1 MYLSRDLSVDEG
13 ESSVTH
19 LTPKAASCM
28 TWNGNKVTTFDGVT
42 YINDLVCSHTLVQDY
57 IDGTFKIILRACP
70 SDSPQPCAHALEV
83 FIQNEQ
89 YTFEKLNGQVKMS
102 TKKRQISMPAQI
114 AGLKVSRSGVDVRII
129 LEAIPITIIW
139 NSDVSFLLFFSLRHI
154 FRYFHIW
161 DFVTNFFCFL
171 EICSN

>member
-1 MYLSRDLSVDEG
+1 MYITQDLSVDEG

-42 YINDLVCSHTLVQDY
+42 YINDLACSHTLVQDY
-57 IDGTFKIILRACP
+57 IDGTFNIILRACP
-70 SDSPQPCAHALEV
+70 YDSPQPCAHALEV

-89 YTFEKLNGQVKMS
+89 YTFEKINGQVKMF
-102 TKKRQISMPAQI
+102 TTKRQISIPAQI
-114 AGLKVSRSGVDVRII
+114 SGLKVSRSGVDVRII

-139 NSDVSFLLFFSLRHI
+139 NSDVSFDTFS
-154 FRYFHIW
+154 RYFHI
-161 DFVTNFFCFL
+161 FVTNFFF
-171 EICSN
+171 